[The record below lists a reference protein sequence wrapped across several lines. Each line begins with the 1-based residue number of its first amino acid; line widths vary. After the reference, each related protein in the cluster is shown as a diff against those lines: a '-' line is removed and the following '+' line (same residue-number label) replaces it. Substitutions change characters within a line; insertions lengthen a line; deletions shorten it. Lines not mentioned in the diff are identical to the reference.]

1 MVRNSANRGV
11 YILGSLAAKFSVKS
25 VVRPVACRYY
35 MCRES
40 GLKDHRQG
48 VNSSETNIAN
58 SLEGTSNW
66 FGSFWV
72 LVFVCWSRRSG
83 LLTDNFLKS

>member
-1 MVRNSANRGV
+1 MDRNSANRGV

-25 VVRPVACRYY
+25 VVRPVACRSH

-48 VNSSETNIAN
+48 VYFSESNIADG
-58 SLEGTSNW
+58 LEGTPN
-66 FGSFWV
+66 
-72 LVFVCWSRRSG
+72 
-83 LLTDNFLKS
+83 